1 MRLTSILAH
10 LSTEIEGENTP
21 VEQHMLEQSLQDA
34 DTEPNNLIEENLR
47 RELDQ

>member
-10 LSTEIEGENTP
+10 LSTEVEGENTP
-21 VEQHMLEQSLQDA
+21 VEQHMLEQSLEDA
-34 DTEPNNLIEENLR
+34 DPDNIIDTILILE